1 MSAFIY
7 KSLSVLF
14 FVLMSVC
21 IKATGDHIPLFQV
34 VFFRNFFALL
44 PLIFFIYFLKL
55 NFRSINNY
63 KLHIARAF
71 IGITAMSLF
80 FISIRY
86 VPLVEMQTISYSSVF
101 FISILSI
108 FFLGEKIGYRR
119 IIAIFIGFIG
129 VLIILK
135 PSTEL
140 FSNYSVLPLIA
151 SLFLSMAVIVLKKIL
166 LTNNNILSVWVF
178 TVLCTI
184 ISLFFYNENWVWPNN
199 LDMSFMIA
207 SGILG
212 FIAQICLTKSFQL
225 ADASILAPIDF
236 SSVIWSF
243 SLGYIFFGELIS
255 SDVLIGG
262 LIIITSVGYI
272 FYRERVL
279 QKEIVL
285 GVNNNSNYSL
295 FLY

>member
-44 PLIFFIYFLKL
+44 PLIFFIFFLKL

-199 LDMSFMIA
+199 LDMSFMVA

-285 GVNNNSNYSL
+285 GVNKQ
-295 FLY
+295 F

>member
-34 VFFRNFFALL
+34 VFFRNFFALI
-44 PLIFFIYFLKL
+44 PLFFVIYFLNLKIT
-55 NFRSINNY
+55 SINNY
-63 KLHIARAF
+63 PLHFGRAI
-71 IGITAMSLF
+71 IGISAMRLF

-86 VPLVEMQTISYSSVF
+86 VPLVEMQTIRFSSVF
-101 FISILSI
+101 FISILSV

-119 IIAIFIGFIG
+119 ILAVIVGFIG
-129 VLIILK
+129 VVIILN
-135 PSTEL
+135 PGATL
-140 FSNYSVLPLIA
+140 FSNYSFLPLIA
-151 SLFLSMAVIVLKKIL
+151 SFFLSIAVIFLKKIL

-178 TVLCTI
+178 TALCTC
-184 ISLFFYNENWVWPNN
+184 ISLFFYNDTWIWPQNYD
-199 LDMSFMIA
+199 LLFMIA
-207 SGILG
+207 SGFLG

-225 ADASILAPIDF
+225 ADASLLAPLDF

-243 SLGYIFFGELIS
+243 FIGYIFFQEFITLN
-255 SDVLIGG
+255 VFIGG
-262 LIIITSVGYI
+262 LIIILSVSYI

-279 QKEIVL
+279 KKQIVL
-285 GVNNNSNYSL
+285 GTNKQ
-295 FLY
+295 F

>member
-44 PLIFFIYFLKL
+44 PLIFFIYFLNL

-225 ADASILAPIDF
+225 ADASLLAPIDF

-285 GVNNNSNYSL
+285 GVNKQ
-295 FLY
+295 F

>member
-44 PLIFFIYFLKL
+44 PLIFFIYLLKL

-225 ADASILAPIDF
+225 ADASLLAPIDF
-236 SSVIWSF
+236 SSVLWSF

-255 SDVLIGG
+255 SDVLTGG

-285 GVNNNSNYSL
+285 GVNKQ
-295 FLY
+295 F

>member
-44 PLIFFIYFLKL
+44 PLFFFIYFLKL

-71 IGITAMSLF
+71 IGVTAMSLF
-80 FISIRY
+80 FVSIRY

-199 LDMSFMIA
+199 LDLSFMIA

-285 GVNNNSNYSL
+285 GVNKQ
-295 FLY
+295 F

>member
-21 IKATGDHIPLFQV
+21 IKATGDHLPLFQI

-55 NFRSINNY
+55 NFRSINNL
-63 KLHIARAF
+63 KLHILRAI

-80 FISIRY
+80 FISLRY

-119 IIAIFIGFIG
+119 IIAIIVGFIG
-129 VLIILK
+129 VIVILK
-135 PSTEL
+135 PTSAI
-140 FSNYSVLPLIA
+140 FSNYSILPLIA

-178 TVLCTI
+178 TILCTL
-184 ISLFFYNENWVWPNN
+184 ISLFFYNESWIWPNN
-199 LDMSFMIA
+199 FDLSLMIA

-225 ADASILAPIDF
+225 ADASLLAPLDF

-243 SLGYIFFGELIS
+243 FLGYIFFAELIS
-255 SDVLIGG
+255 INVLIGG
-262 LIIITSVGYI
+262 SIIIVSVGYI

-279 QKEIVL
+279 QKQVVL
-285 GVNNNSNYSL
+285 GVNKQ
-295 FLY
+295 F

>member
-34 VFFRNFFALL
+34 VFFRNFFALI
-44 PLIFFIYFLKL
+44 PLFFVIYFLNLKIS
-55 NFRSINNY
+55 SINNY
-63 KLHIARAF
+63 PLHFGRAI
-71 IGITAMSLF
+71 IGISAMSLF

-86 VPLVEMQTISYSSVF
+86 VPLVEMQTISFSSVF
-101 FISILSI
+101 FISILSV

-119 IIAIFIGFIG
+119 ILAVIVGFIG
-129 VLIILK
+129 VVIILN
-135 PSTEL
+135 PGAAL
-140 FSNYSVLPLIA
+140 FSNYSFLPLIA
-151 SLFLSMAVIVLKKIL
+151 SFFLSIAVIFLKKIL

-178 TVLCTI
+178 TALCTC
-184 ISLFFYNENWVWPNN
+184 ISLFFYNDTWIWPQNYD
-199 LDMSFMIA
+199 LLFMVA
-207 SGILG
+207 SGFLG

-225 ADASILAPIDF
+225 ADASLLAPLDF

-243 SLGYIFFGELIS
+243 FIGYIFFQEFITLN
-255 SDVLIGG
+255 VFIGG
-262 LIIITSVGYI
+262 LIIILSVSYI

-279 QKEIVL
+279 KKQIVL
-285 GVNNNSNYSL
+285 GANKQ
-295 FLY
+295 F

>member
-55 NFRSINNY
+55 NLRSINNY

-285 GVNNNSNYSL
+285 GVNKQ
-295 FLY
+295 F

>member
-71 IGITAMSLF
+71 IGVTAMSLF
-80 FISIRY
+80 FVSIRY

-119 IIAIFIGFIG
+119 IIAICIGFIG

-135 PSTEL
+135 PSAEL

-178 TVLCTI
+178 TVLCTVL
-184 ISLFFYNENWVWPNN
+184 SLFFYNENWVWPNN
-199 LDMSFMIA
+199 LDLSFMIA

-285 GVNNNSNYSL
+285 GVNKQ
-295 FLY
+295 F

>member
-21 IKATGDHIPLFQV
+21 IKATGDHLPLFQV

-55 NFRSINNY
+55 NFRSINNF
-63 KLHIARAF
+63 KLHILRAA

-80 FISIRY
+80 FISLRY

-108 FFLGEKIGYRR
+108 FFLGEKIGHRR
-119 IIAIFIGFIG
+119 IIAIIVGFIG
-129 VLIILK
+129 VIVILK
-135 PSTEL
+135 PTTAI
-140 FSNYSVLPLIA
+140 FSNYSILPLIA
-151 SLFLSMAVIVLKKIL
+151 SLFLSIAIIILKKIL

-178 TVLCTI
+178 TTLCTL
-184 ISLFFYNENWVWPNN
+184 ISLFFYNESWIWPNN
-199 LDMSFMIA
+199 FDLSLMIA

-212 FIAQICLTKSFQL
+212 FIAQICLTKSYQL
-225 ADASILAPIDF
+225 ADASLLAPLDF

-243 SLGYIFFGELIS
+243 FLGYIFFAELIS
-255 SDVLIGG
+255 INVLIGG
-262 LIIITSVGYI
+262 SIIIVSVGYI

-279 QKEIVL
+279 QKQVVL
-285 GVNNNSNYSL
+285 GVNKQ
-295 FLY
+295 F

>member
-55 NFRSINNY
+55 NFSLINNY

-166 LTNNNILSVWVF
+166 LTNNNILSVWIF

-225 ADASILAPIDF
+225 ADASLLAPIDF

-285 GVNNNSNYSL
+285 GVNKQ
-295 FLY
+295 F

>member
-7 KSLSVLF
+7 KSLSLLF

-71 IGITAMSLF
+71 IGVTAMSLF
-80 FISIRY
+80 FVSIRY

-119 IIAIFIGFIG
+119 IIAIFIGFLG

-184 ISLFFYNENWVWPNN
+184 LSLFFYNENWVWPNN
-199 LDMSFMIA
+199 LDLSFMIA

-285 GVNNNSNYSL
+285 GVNKQ
-295 FLY
+295 F

>member
-55 NFRSINNY
+55 NFSSINNY

-225 ADASILAPIDF
+225 ADASLLAPIDF

-285 GVNNNSNYSL
+285 GVNKQ
-295 FLY
+295 F

>member
-14 FVLMSVC
+14 LVLMSVC

-151 SLFLSMAVIVLKKIL
+151 SLFLSLAVIVLKKIL

-199 LDMSFMIA
+199 LDMSFMVA

-285 GVNNNSNYSL
+285 GVNKQ
-295 FLY
+295 F

>member
-34 VFFRNFFALL
+34 VFFRNFFALI
-44 PLIFFIYFLKL
+44 PLFFVIYFLNLKIA
-55 NFRSINNY
+55 SINNY
-63 KLHIARAF
+63 PLHFGRAI
-71 IGITAMSLF
+71 IGILAMSLF

-86 VPLVEMQTISYSSVF
+86 VPLVEMQTISFSSVF
-101 FISILSI
+101 FISILSV

-119 IIAIFIGFIG
+119 ILAVIVGFIG
-129 VLIILK
+129 VVIILN
-135 PSTEL
+135 PGAAL
-140 FSNYSVLPLIA
+140 FSNYSFLPLIA
-151 SLFLSMAVIVLKKIL
+151 SFFLSIAVIFLKKIL

-178 TVLCTI
+178 TALCTC
-184 ISLFFYNENWVWPNN
+184 ISLFFYNDTWIWPQNYD
-199 LDMSFMIA
+199 LLFMVA
-207 SGILG
+207 SGFLG

-225 ADASILAPIDF
+225 ADASLLAPLDF

-243 SLGYIFFGELIS
+243 FIGYIFFQEFITFN
-255 SDVLIGG
+255 VFIGG
-262 LIIITSVGYI
+262 LIIILSVSYI

-279 QKEIVL
+279 KKQIVL
-285 GVNNNSNYSL
+285 GTNKQ
-295 FLY
+295 F